1 MLKLLFIL
9 IAFNQAFVHSQ
20 VRDDAKNINP
30 EGKKA
35 KMFKKKLFLVLIILN
50 YFKVAVVDHL
60 LMPI

>member
-30 EGKKA
+30 EGKKS
-35 KMFKKKLFLVLIILN
+35 KMFKKKIIPSFNNFKLF
-50 YFKVAVVDHL
+50 
-60 LMPI
+60 